1 MVYRECDTVADV
13 FHEVFELVKWDRS
26 HIKIGEESD
35 KVAYYFRAENKN
47 HAPMGSQCPPSVPAI
62 PSLFRDDKYLENEHV
77 IFNETIRCYPQEF
90 PAGETTFER
99 LTRMAHFGLPT
110 GHGEEA
116 TCRGRFDW
124 RVCHAERRLDYKERE
139 RLQNSLS
146 KSDLLQPDFG
156 ILNQFQNNRKLQMKG
171 KDNRQ

>member
-77 IFNETIRCYPQEF
+77 IFMRPFVAIRRSSP
-90 PAGETTFER
+90 PGK
-99 LTRMAHFGLPT
+99 LH
-110 GHGEEA
+110 
-116 TCRGRFDW
+116 
-124 RVCHAERRLDYKERE
+124 
-139 RLQNSLS
+139 LS
-146 KSDLLQPDFG
+146 G
-156 ILNQFQNNRKLQMKG
+156 
-171 KDNRQ
+171 